1 MNEENLEYDLGE
13 IELPKNGDI
22 PIKQGGFHLYAKS
35 DWNARAWGFKKA
47 ADILT
52 NHIQKSIIYGD
63 LVVYPIVYLYRHHLE
78 LSLKDIIIRGNYLLD
93 KPITLKFD
101 HSLNKLWNYCQT
113 ILPQIGIPTDIPE
126 AKPFKDCLK
135 QLDQV
140 DSQANAFRYPVTK
153 NEKPTLLN
161 LDSVDLN
168 NLRIVIDR
176 MSFFIEIISDMLAEK
191 LGDTWGI

>member
-1 MNEENLEYDLGE
+1 MNEENLDYDSGE
-13 IELPKNGDI
+13 IELPKNGDM

-35 DWNARAWGFKKA
+35 DWRARAWGFNKA

-52 NHIQKSIIYGD
+52 NHFQKTLYGGD
-63 LVVYPIVYLYRHHLE
+63 LVIYPIVYLYRHHLE
-78 LSLKDIIIRGNYLLD
+78 LSLKDIIIRGNNLLD
-93 KPITLKFD
+93 KPIPLEFD
-101 HSLNKLWNYCQT
+101 HSLNKLWNYCQL

-126 AKPFKDCLK
+126 AKPFENCLK

-153 NEKPTLLN
+153 KGKPMLTT
-161 LDSVDLN
+161 LDSVDLD
-168 NLRIVIDR
+168 NLRIVIAR
-176 MSFFIEIISDMLAEK
+176 MSFFIEITYDILAEK